1 MSAPAELVVPP
12 DTRYVGLAR
21 LVVCAAAR
29 QAGLDDERTED
40 LRIAVSEATANAILA
55 HQRTGSGEPVR
66 LCFGVVGGGAFQV
79 TVADTGPGFEPDDA
93 AVVEGRDW
101 TVEGGLG
108 VTLIRGLA
116 DDVEF
121 VQGAGMQVHLRFTVT
136 LNGRET
142 AGREKAGTGGSPTT
156 R

>member
-1 MSAPAELVVPP
+1 MGSPVELQVPP

-21 LVVCAAAR
+21 LAVCAAAR
-29 QAGLDDERTED
+29 NAGLDQERTED

-55 HQRTGSGEPVR
+55 HQRQNTDRPVCLR
-66 LCFGVVGGGAFQV
+66 FGVADSGAFVV
-79 TVADTGPGFEPDDA
+79 TVADCGPGFDPGSPRALE
-93 AVVEGRDW
+93 ERDW

-121 VQGAGMQVHLRFTVT
+121 VRGEGMDVHLRFAIA
-136 LNGRET
+136 LDGGT
-142 AGREKAGTGGSPTT
+142 AELSAP
-156 R
+156 

>member
-1 MSAPAELVVPP
+1 MPPPAELVVPP

-55 HQRTGSGEPVR
+55 HQRTGSDEPVR
-66 LCFGVVGGGAFQV
+66 LCFGVAGGGTFQV
-79 TVADTGPGFEPDDA
+79 TVADTGPGFEPHDDA
-93 AVVEGRDW
+93 AAEGRDW

-121 VQGAGMQVHLRFTVT
+121 VQGAGTSVHLRFTVT
-136 LNGRET
+136 LNGRQT
-142 AGREKAGTGGSPTT
+142 AGTGGAPTT
-156 R
+156 Q